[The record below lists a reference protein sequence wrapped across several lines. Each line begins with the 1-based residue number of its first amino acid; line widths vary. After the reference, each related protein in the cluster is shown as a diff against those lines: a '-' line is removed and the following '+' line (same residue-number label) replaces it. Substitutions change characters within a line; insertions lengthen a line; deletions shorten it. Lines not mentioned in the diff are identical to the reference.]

1 MRRTLNQRLKLA
13 PDADWLVSQ
22 AELSETA
29 LSTAGAEDCLF
40 LTLRGKKDDLRT
52 RRDASYLRLA
62 RGASSRYSMTIKSKK
77 TTINEITNDYV
88 LGVFKKTSSRSS

>member
-62 RGASSRYSMTIKSKK
+62 RGASSRYSMTKKKNEETQISIKRIMS
-77 TTINEITNDYV
+77 

>member
-62 RGASSRYSMTIKSKK
+62 RGASSRYSMTTQSKHSKK
-77 TTINEITNDYV
+77 ETKNMMMS

>member
-1 MRRTLNQRLKLA
+1 MRLTLNQRLKLA

-62 RGASSRYSMTIKSKK
+62 RGASSRYSMKK
-77 TTINEITNDYV
+77 YDYLNLV
-88 LGVFKKTSSRSS
+88 NLSTLICFGCF

>member
-62 RGASSRYSMTIKSKK
+62 RGASSRYSMTKSML
-77 TTINEITNDYV
+77 IYHVNQEVVDV